1 LLLIRQKYLKMVA
14 VLLLLIGIGTSLVLD
29 FYRVK
34 AEQRNNTV
42 EILVD
47 YDELHTLA
55 VAQHVPLQTVAQ
67 RFRAAG
73 ATGVVI
79 RERSVEEL
87 KDSGKLVMLKG
98 SELALQQ
105 SLQRDFLKGLTPV
118 REHTYLLLTEQELF
132 TETARN
138 LQAKK
143 TGVKAAQYGDW
154 YVIALP
160 LTLKEQEKLGVG
172 FPHRELQEI
181 TAARLTVVPR
191 IRSWGQAGPEP
202 LDVLVESLQQ
212 IPGLSLLTF
221 NDEVL
226 PATPGHLAEK
236 LGTFQVPVGLFEFY
250 NQQGLSN
257 LALLLGKKAVRVHCI
272 SENDMVRL
280 NEDMA
285 LDRFNLAVS
294 ERNIRALYVR
304 LFGMKQ
310 PEGALERGLSFISR
324 VRENVQAEGLQ
335 VGPASQLPGLPYSRY
350 LILAIGLGVLGGV
363 LLLCRNFLPPGWT
376 AAVGLVGL
384 LGWVGLLYVQP
395 LLARKAFALLAAV
408 VFPVLAVIT
417 LVREKKRTIPETL
430 LTFLQM
436 AGISFLGAVLM
447 TGLLADKSFM
457 LKLDQ
462 FSGVKIA
469 HLVPLLLVPL
479 YFFWKKHRQNLRET
493 VRRFLKA
500 PLLVWYALAGVFL
513 LAVAAIY
520 LLRTGNEAS
529 ALVSSGEL
537 WLRDTLDQLLF
548 VRPRTKEFLIGHPLM
563 VLLLYYGYTQPRFP
577 LLFLGIIG
585 QISLV
590 NTYAHLHTPLL
601 ISLLRSF
608 HGLWLGI
615 LLGLL
620 LIAVVRFAAGWLGRR
635 TSDG

>member
-1 LLLIRQKYLKMVA
+1 LLIKQKYLKTVA
-14 VLLLLIGIGTSLVLD
+14 VLLLMIGIGTSLVLD
-29 FYRVK
+29 FYRIK
-34 AEQRNNTV
+34 AEQQYNTV

-55 VAQHVPLQTVAQ
+55 VAHHVSLQTVAE
-67 RFRAAG
+67 RFGAAG
-73 ATGVVI
+73 ATGVVV

-105 SLQRDFLKGLTPV
+105 SLKPEFLAGLTPV
-118 REHTYLLLTEQELF
+118 KEHTYLLLAERGLF
-132 TETARN
+132 TEVAQN
-138 LQAKK
+138 LQVKK

-154 YVIALP
+154 YVVSLP

-172 FPHRELQEI
+172 FPHQELQAI
-181 TAARLTVVPR
+181 KGAGLTVIPR
-191 IRSWGQAGPEP
+191 IRTWGQASSES
-202 LDVLVESLQQ
+202 LDALAESLQRL
-212 IPGLSLLTF
+212 PGLSLLTF

-226 PATPGHLAEK
+226 PANSGYLAEK
-236 LGTFQVPVGLFEFY
+236 LGALQVPVGVFEFY

-257 LALLLGKKAVRVHCI
+257 LAVLLGKNAVRVHCI
-272 SENDMVRL
+272 SENDMARL
-280 NEDMA
+280 NEDVA
-285 LDRFNLAVS
+285 IDRFNLAVS

-310 PEGALERGLSFISR
+310 PEKALEKGLGFISQ
-324 VRENVQAEGLQ
+324 VKENVQAEGLQ
-335 VGPASQLPGLPYSRY
+335 VGPVKKMPGLPYSRY
-350 LILAIGLGVLGGV
+350 LILAVGLGVLGGV
-363 LLLCRNFLPPGWT
+363 LLLGKSFLPPTWT
-376 AAVGLVGL
+376 AVVGLTGF

-408 VFPVLAVIT
+408 IFPVIAVIT
-417 LVREKKRTIPETL
+417 LVREEKRTIPETL
-430 LTFLQM
+430 LAFLKM
-436 AGISFLGAVLM
+436 AGISFMGAVLL
-447 TGLLADKSFM
+447 TGLLADKSFL
-457 LKLDQ
+457 LKLNQ

-479 YFFWKKHRQNLRET
+479 YFFWKKHAQNLVGAIRKVLT
-493 VRRFLKA
+493 A
-500 PLLVWYALAGVFL
+500 PLLVWYALAGLFL
-513 LAVAAIY
+513 LAVVVIY
-520 LLRTGNEAS
+520 LLRTGNDAPV
-529 ALVSSGEL
+529 LVSSAEA
-537 WLRDTLDQLLF
+537 WVRDTLDQLLF

-601 ISLLRSF
+601 ISLVRSF

-620 LIAVVRFAAGWLGRR
+620 LIVVVQIATRWLVRR